1 MLGNSGIMT
10 EKSLDYLWQKQK
22 ITMNNI
28 SNQNTPGFKAEYV
41 TFEDELDR
49 RLKLTGSKNRSYKDM
64 REAIKDTRMTVHDT
78 ENEFMSM
85 DDNNVDIT
93 AESAELARATIQ
105 YQYLIQSFNFDY
117 NRLRTAIRGQQ
128 HRSDGKW
135 RF

>member
-1 MLGNSGIMT
+1 MDFMLGNSGIMT

-28 SNQNTPGFKAEYV
+28 ANQNTPGFKAEYV
-41 TFEDELDR
+41 TFEYELDR

-64 REAIKDTRMTVHDT
+64 REAIRDTRMTVHDT

-85 DDNNVDIT
+85 DDNNVDVT

-117 NRLRTAIRGQQ
+117 NRLRTAIRGQ
-128 HRSDGKW
+128 
-135 RF
+135 

>member
-117 NRLRTAIRGQQ
+117 NRLRTAIRGQ
-128 HRSDGKW
+128 
-135 RF
+135 

>member
-1 MLGNSGIMT
+1 MDFMLGNSGIMT

-117 NRLRTAIRGQQ
+117 NRLRTAIRGQ
-128 HRSDGKW
+128 
-135 RF
+135 

>member
-1 MLGNSGIMT
+1 MDFMLGNSGIMT

-28 SNQNTPGFKAEYV
+28 ANQNTPGFKAEYV

-49 RLKLTGSKNRSYKDM
+49 RLKLTVSKNRSYKDM
-64 REAIKDTRMTVHDT
+64 REAIRDTRMTVHDT

-85 DDNNVDIT
+85 DDNNVDVT

-117 NRLRTAIRGQQ
+117 NRLRTAIRGQ
-128 HRSDGKW
+128 
-135 RF
+135 

>member
-28 SNQNTPGFKAEYV
+28 ANQNTPGVKAEYV

-64 REAIKDTRMTVHDT
+64 REAIRDTRMTVHDT

-85 DDNNVDIT
+85 DDNNVDVT

-117 NRLRTAIRGQQ
+117 NRLRTAIRGQ
-128 HRSDGKW
+128 
-135 RF
+135 

>member
-1 MLGNSGIMT
+1 MDFMLGNSGIMT

-28 SNQNTPGFKAEYV
+28 ANQNTPGFKAEYV

-64 REAIKDTRMTVHDT
+64 REAIRDTRMTVHDT

-85 DDNNVDIT
+85 DDNNVDVS

-117 NRLRTAIRGQQ
+117 NRLRTAIRGQ
-128 HRSDGKW
+128 
-135 RF
+135 